1 MYKKITLILIAIGL
15 IGLAY
20 FYRVSIKEFYQ
31 ELTKSEVP
39 EPITSLEIS
48 HNINLE
54 TEEKE
59 LPDEINLAVPFASQA
74 PHANWD
80 LPYQEACEETAALM
94 IHRYWQN
101 QGFDS
106 KEDADDAILDLVYF
120 QTNNYGAY
128 EHSSADETVRF
139 IKDRWGYEGVDLI
152 TGEDV
157 TIEKIKQTLS
167 QGFPVLVLAA
177 GRELGNP
184 NYRQPGPL
192 YHALV
197 IKGYKKDGTI
207 ITNDPGTRNGADYLY
222 NPKVLYDAIHDW
234 NGGDVP
240 TGQKNMII
248 IYPNS

>member
-1 MYKKITLILIAIGL
+1 MFKKIILILIAIGL

-31 ELTKSEVP
+31 ELTKPEAP

-59 LPDEINLAVPFASQA
+59 LPDEINLAVPFTSQA

-80 LPYQEACEETAALM
+80 LPYQEACEEAAALM
-94 IHRYWQN
+94 IHRYWQD
-101 QGFDS
+101 QDFDS
-106 KEDADDAILDLVYF
+106 KEDADAAILDLVDF

-128 EHSSADETVRF
+128 EHSSAEETVRF
-139 IKDRWGYEGVDLI
+139 IKDRWDYQRVELI
-152 TGEDV
+152 TGTEV
-157 TIEKIKQTLS
+157 SIENIKRFLAN
-167 QGFPVLVLAA
+167 GYPLLVLAA

-197 IKGYKKDGTI
+197 IKGYKNNGTI

-222 NPKVLYDAIHDW
+222 DSEVLYDAIHDW
-234 NGGDVP
+234 NNGDVP
-240 TGQKNMII
+240 TGQKNLII